1 MAGATITTLD
11 AVLKNYYL
19 GPIQEQLN
27 NSVLCLEMFEKYTVD
42 WHGKQC
48 VIPVHI
54 SRNSSAS
61 GLDAYVDE
69 GGTLPS
75 PGAQGYADL
84 NVTAKFQY
92 GKFAL
97 TGQAIASARKGGS
110 HTFISWMDS
119 EMKKLVEDFRVT
131 ANKTTIHGGPVRG
144 FIVERVR
151 GGGAGP
157 GFDFNVTPGAQS
169 VAAGAPF
176 GTVPVTVG
184 YDGDFS
190 LFTGAV
196 AANQATWVRVQLTRL
211 DTYNEIDRGG
221 VTTGANANWFVSS
234 ADVGAGTITISFGT
248 DSAGGDFWTS
258 NLIEGSRAIA
268 VSIHP
273 TQGVDSAGVNFG
285 AAPPA
290 VTKQPNGMFTNM
302 GSRVHYGASRNAA
315 DATAAPPVAAAG
327 EAAILRSHIITMS
340 DEQHN
345 SASAVAPPA
354 GVVEG
359 RVPLT
364 LSRIQQA
371 LDLTIADSTNKAVD
385 GGGVEPDVFIMHPSM
400 RQAYTS
406 LFTANASMV
415 LNAGQSDK
423 PTKLIDGGFL
433 DISYSGIPIK
443 VSRAMATHMIV
454 MLKMD
459 TWCLT
464 ELQAPGF
471 AELDGNVLSRTV
483 NADRFEGYYRWYYNQ
498 VCKRPNNNVILCGII

>member
-119 EMKKLVEDFRVT
+119 EMKKLVEDFRVN
-131 ANKTTIHGGPVRG
+131 ANKATIHGGPVRG
-144 FIVERVR
+144 FIIERTQ
-151 GGGAGP
+151 GSGNTAA
-157 GFDFNVTPGAQS
+157 AQS
-169 VAAGAPF
+169 VAAGLAAAARPF
-176 GTVPVTVG
+176 ETIPLVSG

-190 LFTGAV
+190 LFTGCV
-196 AANQATWVRVQLTRL
+196 ATDQTTWVRFQLTRL
-211 DTYNEIDRGG
+211 DTYNEIDRTG
-221 VTTGANANWFVSS
+221 VTTGANANWFVSA
-234 ADVGAGTITISFGT
+234 ADVANGTLTINFGT
-248 DSAGGDFWTS
+248 NSAGGDAYTAS
-258 NLIEGSRAIA
+258 LIEDGRAIA
-268 VSIHP
+268 PV
-273 TQGVDSAGVNFG
+273 
-285 AAPPA
+285 
-290 VTKQPNGMFTNM
+290 
-302 GSRVHYGASRNAA
+302 
-315 DATAAPPVAAAG
+315 VAAAG
-327 EAAILRSHIITMS
+327 EAPILRSHVITAFAAN
-340 DEQHN
+340 DN
-345 SASAVAPPA
+345 TGAGGGAAP
-354 GVVEG
+354 VITNG

-364 LSRIQQA
+364 LNRIQQS
-371 LDLTIADSTNKAVD
+371 LDLTIADSTSKAVD

-415 LNAGQSDK
+415 LNSGQSDK

-443 VSRAMATHMIV
+443 VSRAMASHMVV

-471 AELDGNVLSRTV
+471 ADLDGNVLSRTV

-498 VCKRPNNNVILCGII
+498 VCKRPNNNVILCGIS

>member
-27 NSVLCLEMFEKYTVD
+27 NSVICLEMFEKYTVD

-119 EMKKLVEDFRVT
+119 EMKKLVDDFRVT
-131 ANKTTIHGGPVRG
+131 ANKATIHGGPVRG
-144 FIVERVR
+144 FIVERVQ
-151 GGGAGP
+151 GAGT
-157 GFDFNVTPGAQS
+157 DFANTAAAQL
-169 VAAGAPF
+169 VAAGAPYN
-176 GTVPVTVG
+176 TVPIEVG

-190 LFTGAV
+190 LFTGV
-196 AANQATWVRVQLTRL
+196 SSTNQATWVRVQLTRM
-211 DTYNEIDRGG
+211 DTYNEIDRTG
-221 VTTGANANWFVSS
+221 VTTGANANWFVS
-234 ADVGAGTITISFGT
+234 AINQDTGTITISFGT
-248 DSAGGDFWTS
+248 DSAGGDSWTS
-258 NLIEGSRAIA
+258 ANIEDFRAIA

-273 TQGVDSAGVNFG
+273 TQGVDSGGNNFG

-290 VTKQPNGMFTNM
+290 ATKQPNGMFTNLA
-302 GSRVHYGASRNAA
+302 SRSHYGVSRNAA
-315 DATAAPPVAAAG
+315 DSAAAPAATAG
-327 EAAILRSHIITMS
+327 EAPILRSHIMT
-340 DEQHN
+340 
-345 SASAVAPPA
+345 ASTTQKNTGA
-354 GVVEG
+354 GDG
-359 RVPLT
+359 RVDLT
-364 LSRIQQA
+364 LNRIQQA
-371 LDLTIADSTNKAVD
+371 LDLTVSDSTTKAVD
-385 GGGVEPDVFIMHPSM
+385 GGGVEPDVFMMHPKM
-400 RQAYTS
+400 RQAYTA

-415 LNAGQSDK
+415 LNSGQSDK

-443 VSRAMATHMIV
+443 VARSMANHMIV

-471 AELDGNVLSRTV
+471 ADLDGNVLSRTV

-498 VCKRPNNNVILCGII
+498 VCKRPNNNVILCGIND

>member
-119 EMKKLVEDFRVT
+119 EMKKLVEDFRVN
-131 ANKTTIHGGPVRG
+131 ANKATIHGGPVRG
-144 FIVERVR
+144 FVIERVR
-151 GGGAGP
+151 GAGA
-157 GFDFNVTPGAQS
+157 DFANTAAVQL
-169 VAAGAPF
+169 VAAAAPHN
-176 GTVPVTVG
+176 TVPITVG

-190 LFTGAV
+190 LFTGALT
-196 AANQATWVRVQLTRL
+196 ANQATWVRVQLTRM
-211 DTYNEIDRGG
+211 DTYNEIDRTG
-221 VTTGANANWFVSS
+221 VTTGVNANWFVSA
-234 ADVGAGTITISFGT
+234 ADVANGTLTINFGT
-248 DSAGGDFWTS
+248 DSAGGDSWTS
-258 NLIEGSRAIA
+258 ALIEGDRAIA
-268 VSIHP
+268 LSIHP

-290 VTKQPNGMFTNM
+290 ATKQPNGMFTNM

-315 DATAAPPVAAAG
+315 DATAAPVATAG
-327 EAAILRSHIITMS
+327 EAAILRSHIITAT
-340 DEQHN
+340 DTQHN
-345 SASAVAPPA
+345 VGGAPL
-354 GVVEG
+354 VNG
-359 RVPLT
+359 RAPLS
-364 LSRIQQA
+364 LNRIQQA

-385 GGGVEPDVFIMHPSM
+385 GGGVDPDVFIMHPSM
-400 RQAYTS
+400 RQSYTS

-415 LNAGQSDK
+415 LNSGQSDK

-443 VSRAMATHMIV
+443 VSRAMASHMVV

-471 AELDGNVLSRTV
+471 ADLDGNVLSRTV

-498 VCKRPNNNVILCGII
+498 VCKRPNNNVILCGIL

>member
-19 GPIQEQLN
+19 GPIQQQLDN
-27 NSVLCLEMFEKYTVD
+27 TVLCLEMFEKYTVD

-61 GLDAYVDE
+61 GLDAYVEE

-119 EMKKLVEDFRVT
+119 EMKKLVDDFRVN
-131 ANKTTIHGGPVRG
+131 ANKTTVHGGPVRG

-151 GGGAGP
+151 GAGV
-157 GFDFNVTPGAQS
+157 DFANTTAAQS
-169 VAAGAPF
+169 VAAGMAAPARPF
-176 GTVPVTVG
+176 ETIPVVVG

-190 LFTGAV
+190 LFTSAV
-196 AANQATWVRVQLTRL
+196 AANQATWIRVELTRM
-211 DTYNEIDRGG
+211 DTYNEIDRTG
-221 VTTGANANWFVSS
+221 VTTGANANWFVSA
-234 ADVGAGTITISFGT
+234 ADVANGTLTINFGT
-248 DSAGGDFWTS
+248 DSAGGDSWTS
-258 NLIEGSRAIA
+258 ALIEDSRAIA

-273 TQGVDSAGVNFG
+273 TQGVDSTGVNFG

-290 VTKQPNGMFTNM
+290 VTKQPNGMFTNV
-302 GSRVHYGASRNAA
+302 GSRSHYGVTRNAA
-315 DATAAPPVAAAG
+315 DSAATPPVAAAG
-327 EAAILRSHIITMS
+327 TAPILRSHVMT
-340 DEQHN
+340 
-345 SASAVAPPA
+345 ASTVQNNVGA
-354 GVVEG
+354 GDG
-359 RVPLT
+359 RVAMT
-364 LSRIQQA
+364 LNRIQEA
-371 LDLTIADSTNKAVD
+371 LDLTISDSTSKAVD
-385 GGGVEPDVFIMHPSM
+385 GGGVEPDVFIMHPKM

-406 LFTANASMV
+406 QFTANASMV

-443 VSRAMATHMIV
+443 VSRAMANNMIS
-454 MLKMD
+454 MLKID

-464 ELQAPGF
+464 ELQASGF
-471 AELDGNVLSRTV
+471 ADLDGNVLSRTV

-498 VCKRPNNNVILCGII
+498 VCKRPNNNVILCGILS

>member
-119 EMKKLVEDFRVT
+119 EMKKLVEDFRVN
-131 ANKTTIHGGPVRG
+131 ANKATIHGGPVRG
-144 FIVERVR
+144 FIIERTQ
-151 GGGAGP
+151 GSGNTAA
-157 GFDFNVTPGAQS
+157 AQS
-169 VAAGAPF
+169 VAAGLAAAARPF
-176 GTVPVTVG
+176 ETIPLVSG

-190 LFTGAV
+190 LFTGCV
-196 AANQATWVRVQLTRL
+196 ATDQTTWVRVQLTRL
-211 DTYNEIDRGG
+211 DTYNEIDRTG
-221 VTTGANANWFVSS
+221 VTTGANANWFVSA
-234 ADVGAGTITISFGT
+234 ADVANGTLTINFGT
-248 DSAGGDFWTS
+248 NSAGGDAYTAS
-258 NLIEGSRAIA
+258 LIEDGRAIA
-268 VSIHP
+268 LSIHP
-273 TQGVDSAGVNFG
+273 TQGVDAVGVNFG

-290 VTKQPNGMFTNM
+290 ATKQPNGMFTNM
-302 GSRVHYGASRNAA
+302 GSRVHYGTSRNAA
-315 DATAAPPVAAAG
+315 DATAAPVVAAAG
-327 EAAILRSHIITMS
+327 EAPILRSHVITAFAAN
-340 DEQHN
+340 DN
-345 SASAVAPPA
+345 TGAGGGAAP
-354 GVVEG
+354 VITNG

-364 LSRIQQA
+364 LNRIQQS
-371 LDLTIADSTNKAVD
+371 LDLTIADSTSKAVD

-415 LNAGQSDK
+415 LNSGQSDK

-443 VSRAMATHMIV
+443 VSRAMASHMVV

-471 AELDGNVLSRTV
+471 ADLDGNVLSRTV

-498 VCKRPNNNVILCGII
+498 VCKRPNNNVILCGIS